1 MLETPIREHTFTTT
15 SSTPAAPR
23 ASQSLPEPFVF
34 VPITGAEA
42 AKGRGAAKQ
51 IVRAHVTRVQHSK
64 SSTLSYTQNLEP
76 WTVKPHV
83 HRTQPARPQNQTQ
96 ILETE
101 TSRKKSTDNRKRSKK
116 AAATAAAAA
125 AAAASSSSA
134 DANSEDVEE
143 IVRRQPPAVTQV
155 PRLPAA
161 KRVGAARQ
169 DPFWSYPV
177 EYQPYLPAIFAHYIE
192 NVAVEIP
199 DLDSPNH
206 KGLLRRRWFPLAME
220 EPSTMYAVLLMAAS
234 HYCAINPHS
243 SNLIDLLYLKSRALN
258 EINSALR
265 DPKRAT
271 SDAIIGAVMKMA
283 AYEACFGDSAVFSQH
298 MKGLSL
304 MLKMRGGLGTLG
316 LDGLLERMVVWIDLN
331 ASVICGLSKLFGNEA
346 FPTQVFF
353 EQPDLY
359 HFAGIQ

>member
-1 MLETPIREHTFTTT
+1 MLETPVREHTFTTPAT
-15 SSTPAAPR
+15 SNAPR
-23 ASQSLPEPFVF
+23 PSQTLPEPFVF

-64 SSTLSYTQNLEP
+64 SCTLSFTQNLEP

-83 HRTQPARPQNQTQ
+83 HRTQPARSQGQTQ
-96 ILETE
+96 ILEPE
-101 TSRKKSTDNRKRSKK
+101 GSRKKPAENRKRSKK

-125 AAAASSSSA
+125 ASSS
-134 DANSEDVEE
+134 NSNSDNQDVEE
-143 IVRRQPPAVTQV
+143 IVRQQLPLATQV

-161 KRVGAARQ
+161 KRIGAARQ
-169 DPFWSYPV
+169 DPFWTYPV
-177 EYQPYLPAIFAHYIE
+177 DYQPYLPAIFAHYIE

-243 SNLIDLLYLKSRALN
+243 ANLIDLLYLKSRALN

-346 FPTQVFF
+346 FPTKVVF